1 MKFTTH
7 NEAVIDTNMSHLQGE
22 LDISYAEL
30 VKTFGIPMV
39 WDDYKTDAEWKVCF
53 EDGTRATIYNYKNGK
68 NYCGAEG
75 QEVQDIT
82 DWNIGG
88 FNEKAVERVK
98 EALFRNADIDE
109 YDEGDIVPDH
119 WAIDN

>member
-7 NEAVIDTNMSHLQGE
+7 NQAVIDTNMSHLQGE

-30 VKTFGIPMV
+30 VNTFGEPTGS
-39 WDDYKTDAEWKVCF
+39 DGYKSDAEWKVCF
-53 EDGTRATIYNYKNGK
+53 EDGTRATIYNWKNGK

-82 DWNIGG
+82 DWHIGG
-88 FNEKAVERVK
+88 FNEKAVQRIQ
-98 EALFRNADIDE
+98 EALNITE
-109 YDEGDIVPDH
+109 TI
-119 WAIDN
+119 